1 MDGIKNNGHIPIGQV
16 SGDRYWEASV
26 KLFEKRL
33 ELVASNIANADTPN
47 YKARD
52 FDFKSALA
60 QALAVPEK
68 PTPSMSQQPV
78 SFNQAFSPKLLYRTP
93 SQSSVDGNT
102 VDIDVEQAVFIN
114 TAIRYEF
121 AMGQAIDTYK
131 SLSEL
136 FKNMT

>member
-1 MDGIKNNGHIPIGQV
+1 MDGVKSNGHIPIGGV
-16 SGDRYWEASV
+16 TGDRFWEASV

-68 PTPSMSQQPV
+68 SLSASPQAASINS
-78 SFNQAFSPKLLYRTP
+78 AFSPKLLYRTP
-93 SQSSVDGNT
+93 TQSSVDGNT
-102 VDIDVEQAVFIN
+102 VDVDAEQAVFIN

-136 FKNMT
+136 FKNMK

>member
-1 MDGIKNNGHIPIGQV
+1 MDGVKNNGHIPIGSV
-16 SGDRYWEASV
+16 TGDRFWETSV

-52 FDFKSALA
+52 FDFKAALT
-60 QALAVPEK
+60 QALAAPEK
-68 PTPSMSQQPV
+68 SLSV
-78 SFNQAFSPKLLYRTP
+78 SPQVVSINSAFSPKLLYRTP
-93 SQSSVDGNT
+93 TQSSVDGNT
-102 VDIDVEQAVFIN
+102 VDVDAEQAVFIN

-121 AMGQAIDTYK
+121 AIGQAIDTYK

-136 FKNMT
+136 FKNMK

>member
-1 MDGIKNNGHIPIGQV
+1 MDGVKNNGHIPVGNV
-16 SGDRYWEASV
+16 TGDRFWEASV

-52 FDFKSALA
+52 FDFKAALA
-60 QALAVPEK
+60 QALTVPEK
-68 PTPSMSQQPV
+68 SLSV
-78 SFNQAFSPKLLYRTP
+78 SPQAESISSAFSPKLLYRTP
-93 SQSSVDGNT
+93 TQSSVDGNT
-102 VDIDVEQAVFIN
+102 VDMDAEQAVFIN

-121 AMGQAIDTYK
+121 AMAQAIDTYK

-136 FKNMT
+136 FKNMK

>member
-1 MDGIKNNGHIPIGQV
+1 MDGVKNNRHIPVGNV
-16 SGDRYWEASV
+16 TGDRFWEASV

-52 FDFKSALA
+52 FDFKAALA
-60 QALAVPEK
+60 QALTEPEK
-68 PTPSMSQQPV
+68 SLSASPQTVAINS
-78 SFNQAFSPKLLYRTP
+78 AFSPKLLYRTP

-102 VDIDVEQAVFIN
+102 VDVDAEQAVFIN

-121 AMGQAIDTYK
+121 AIGQAIDTYK

-136 FKNMT
+136 FKNMK

>member
-1 MDGIKNNGHIPIGQV
+1 MDEVKNNGHIAIRGA
-16 SGDRYWEASV
+16 SGGRFYETSV

-60 QALAVPEK
+60 EAMVSPEK
-68 PTPSMSQQPV
+68 NLPAPSQAV
-78 SFNQAFSPKLLYRTP
+78 SASSAFSPKLLYRTP
-93 SQSSVDGNT
+93 TQSSVDGNT
-102 VDIDVEQAVFIN
+102 VNVDTEQAVFIN

-121 AMGQAIDTYK
+121 AVGQAIDAYK
-131 SLSEL
+131 SLGEL
-136 FKNMT
+136 FKRMT

>member
-1 MDGIKNNGHIPIGQV
+1 MDGVKNNGHIPIGNAT
-16 SGDRYWEASV
+16 GDRFWEASV

-52 FDFKSALA
+52 FDFKAALA
-60 QALAVPEK
+60 QALTVPEK
-68 PTPSMSQQPV
+68 SLSASPLAASINS
-78 SFNQAFSPKLLYRTP
+78 AFSPKLLYRTP
-93 SQSSVDGNT
+93 TQSSVDGNT
-102 VDIDVEQAVFIN
+102 VDVDAEQAVFIN

-121 AMGQAIDTYK
+121 AIGQAIDTYK

-136 FKNMT
+136 FKNMK